1 MTRPRKVEHWCQVP
15 NKVEIRGNMEMNLL
29 SIVVSAYNE
38 EAGIETFYQTTREY
52 GEALSKKGWSYE
64 FIFVNDGSSDHT
76 GEILN
81 VLAQKDAEHVRII
94 HFSRNFGHE
103 AAMIAGLDYASG
115 DGLIFMDADLQHPP
129 KYISEIVNRFDEGY
143 QVISMVR
150 TENKTAGIVKNVTS
164 SGFYWLIN
172 RMSQIRLEPN
182 ASDFFAIT
190 KEAQMVLKR
199 NYREKVRFLRGYVQD
214 IGFRRTTISY
224 EAAPRVAGSSHY
236 SIKKLFVFAVNT
248 ILCFSNIPLKL
259 GIVAGLISAVLG
271 VIVLIYTLLSRQGAP
286 SGYTT
291 IIVLLCFMF
300 AILFL
305 VVGII
310 GEYIAVLFEELKD
323 RPIYIIADARNCE
336 EKKVNVSRW

>member
-1 MTRPRKVEHWCQVP
+1 MPHKD
-15 NKVEIRGNMEMNLL
+15 EIRGNMEMNLL

-214 IGFRRTTISY
+214 IGFRRTTILY

-323 RPIYIIADARNCE
+323 RPIYIIADTRNCE
-336 EKKVNVSRW
+336 EKR